1 MTDAKSAAYAALLL
15 RVTMG
20 VLFIA
25 HGLLKVLVF
34 TPAAP
39 LLTPNL
45 QDPMWKAA
53 VEMIGEDRIQELAD
67 TVFSYSITALKK

>member
-1 MTDAKSAAYAALLL
+1 MTDARSAAYETLLL

-34 TPAAP
+34 TPA
-39 LLTPNL
+39 
-45 QDPMWKAA
+45 
-53 VEMIGEDRIQELAD
+53 G
-67 TVFSYSITALKK
+67 TVGFSNRWACRAFSPI